1 MPASTRPALWRATA
15 LGLSLAVLA
24 GCSDGFDI
32 DFRPGDSGTAEA
44 VRTRIADR
52 PRTDDRGVISYPTY
66 QVAVARRGDTVAD
79 VAARVG
85 LPAEELARYNG
96 ISLGAPLRSGEVI
109 ALPRRV
115 AEPAPATGAIRP
127 AGEVDIA
134 TLAGDAIERADGR
147 RPAAPAPAAPTG
159 PEPVRHKVER
169 GETAYSIARLYN
181 VSVRAL
187 GDWNGLGRDLAVREG
202 QFLLIPVAVP
212 EAPTA
217 APAPEPEPQPDTSA
231 PGQGTP
237 TPTPPSAAA
246 PLPENEQTAAAA
258 PEAASEPP
266 ASPALETQKTQTAA
280 MQMPVSGNIIRGY
293 EKRKNDGIDI
303 AAAPGTP
310 VLAAEG
316 GTVAAITRDTEQ
328 VPILVIRHPDN
339 MLTVYAN
346 IDGIAVNKGDTV
358 RRGQKVA
365 EVRAGDPS
373 FLHFELRKGIES
385 TDPMPYLN

>member
-1 MPASTRPALWRATA
+1 MPARTRITPLCTAA

-24 GCSDGFDI
+24 GCSEGFDY
-32 DFRPGDSGTAEA
+32 DFRPGGAGTAEA
-44 VRTRIADR
+44 VQLRSAARPEADN
-52 PRTDDRGVISYPTY
+52 RGVISYPTY

-85 LPAEELARYNG
+85 LPANELGRYNG
-96 ISLGAPLRSGEVI
+96 IAPDVPLNSGEII

-115 AEPAPATGAIRP
+115 AEPSPATGAPATGAIRP

-134 TLAGDAIERADGR
+134 TLAGDAIERADGGR
-147 RPAAPAPAAPTG
+147 STAAPARAAPTG

-187 GDWNGLGRDLAVREG
+187 ADWNGLGQSLTVREG
-202 QFLLIPVAVP
+202 QFLLIPVPAADMP
-212 EAPTA
+212 AA
-217 APAPEPEPQPDTSA
+217 APAQATV
-231 PGQGTP
+231 PGTGSP

-246 PLPENEQTAAAA
+246 PLPEDEETAAEAA
-258 PEAASEPP
+258 PAP
-266 ASPALETQKTQTAA
+266 ASPALDTEKTTTAR
-280 MQMPVSGNIIRGY
+280 MQMPVTGNIIRGY
-293 EKRKNDGIDI
+293 EKRRNEGIDI
-303 AAAPGTP
+303 AAAPGAA
-310 VLAAEG
+310 VLAADN

-328 VPILVIRHPDN
+328 VPILVIRHSDN
-339 MLTVYAN
+339 LLSVYAN
-346 IDGIAVNKGDTV
+346 IQSIAVQKGDTV

-373 FLHFELRKGIES
+373 FLHFELRRGIES